1 MVMQKVVFL
10 LMITLFTACDNPFKN
25 DEISGSQR
33 TLTGTVKT
41 DPQSD
46 PVKVYVWLEGFRVGT
61 LTKSDGTFSLTLP
74 PGSATGS
81 PDGVY
86 NLYFYCGN
94 FKLNT
99 IPIAVQNGEFLYND
113 YGIDGKGRLVDTI
126 VMISTLNITNRVTPQ
141 ELDTMQVKK
150 FSIRMDAFSS
160 MPSLRS
166 VFLPNA
172 TDSYLGAIY
181 YKDTKTG
188 VVTVHKRLS
197 GPGGN
202 LKVQIPQ
209 SGKAWILIMGS
220 QDLPAQS
227 GPFEIYSHITPD
239 TTGVP
244 KALLQ
249 DLGIDPFMIASSYL
263 DFPIIQEPALLK
275 MVTQNTSPQ

>member
-1 MVMQKVVFL
+1 MQRVVFL
-10 LMITLFTACDNPFKN
+10 LMITIVMACDNPFKN

-33 TLTGTVKT
+33 TITGTVKT

-74 PGSATGS
+74 PRTATGS

-99 IPIAVQNGEFLYND
+99 IPIAIQNGEFLYND
-113 YGIDGKGRLVDTI
+113 YGIDGKGGLVESI
-126 VMISTLNITNRVTPQ
+126 VLFSTLNITN
-141 ELDTMQVKK
+141 

-181 YKDTKTG
+181 YKNTKTG
-188 VVTVHKRLS
+188 AVTVHKRLS

-209 SGKAWILIMGS
+209 SGKSWILIMGS

-249 DLGIDPFMIASSYL
+249 DLGIDPFTIAASYL
-263 DFPIIQEPALLK
+263 DFPIIQKPALLK
-275 MVTQNTSPQ
+275 MVSQNTSPQ